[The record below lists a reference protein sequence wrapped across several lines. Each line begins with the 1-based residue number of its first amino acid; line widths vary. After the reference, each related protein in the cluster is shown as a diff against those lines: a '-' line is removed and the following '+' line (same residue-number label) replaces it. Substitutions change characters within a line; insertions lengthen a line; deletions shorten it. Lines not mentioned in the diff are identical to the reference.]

1 MLEQNKTITKPKVLL
16 LTTGGTITM
25 LKNTNGALQPCE
37 DAASLIKAIPELSS
51 LAEIEILPIVN
62 IDSSNFTPSEW
73 LKIAKAIFQRMKDF
87 DGFVVAHGTDTMC
100 YTSAALS
107 FMLQEL
113 NKPIVITG
121 AQVPLEEIGSDG
133 RSNLINAVRVAI
145 SNLAEVVIVFG
156 SQIIRGTRAKKVS
169 AFDMQAFVSVNEN
182 PLGTIG
188 LSIKYDD
195 SAHFR
200 SKKKPLLRAFLKDD
214 IAMIPVYPGIKPQ
227 IIDYLA
233 QSHSGIVIE
242 GYGAGNLPTDD
253 NINIIPAIKSAIE
266 RNVPV
271 VVCTQCILG
280 STEMELYQVG
290 RAALDVGA
298 IPAMDMTP
306 ETTMVKLMWVLGQTD
321 DLQSIDSMMQ
331 KSFVGELHE
340 VK

>member
-1 MLEQNKTITKPKVLL
+1 MTLISEHKPKILL

-25 LKNTNGALQPCE
+25 LKSPNGALQPCE
-37 DAASLIKAIPELSS
+37 DADKLIKAIPELSS

-62 IDSSNFTPSEW
+62 IDSSNFTPQVW
-73 LKIAKAIFQRMKDF
+73 LTIAKAIFHRMKDF

-100 YTSAALS
+100 YTAAALS
-107 FMLQEL
+107 FMIQEL

-145 SNLAEVVIVFG
+145 SDLAEVAVVFG
-156 SQIIRGTRAKKVS
+156 SQIIRGTRAKKMS
-169 AFDMQAFVSVNEN
+169 SFDMQAFVSVNDN
-182 PLGTIG
+182 PLGKIG
-188 LSIKYDD
+188 LSIKFDE
-195 SAHFR
+195 SAHLR
-200 SKKKPLLRAFLKDD
+200 SKKKPLLRPFLNDNV
-214 IAMIPVYPGIKPQ
+214 AMIPVYPGIKPE
-227 IIDYLA
+227 IIEYLA
-233 QSHSGIVIE
+233 QNHSGIVIE
-242 GYGAGNLPTDD
+242 GYGAGNLPTDE
-253 NINIIPAIKSAIE
+253 NINLIPAIKSAIE
-266 RNVPV
+266 RKVPV

-306 ETTMVKLMWVLGQTD
+306 ETSMVKLMWVLGQTD
-321 DLQSIDSMMQ
+321 DIESIDSMMQ

-340 VK
+340 VE

>member
-1 MLEQNKTITKPKVLL
+1 MTLISEHKPKILL

-25 LKNTNGALQPCE
+25 LKSPNGALQPCE
-37 DAASLIKAIPELSS
+37 DADKLIKAIPELSS

-62 IDSSNFTPSEW
+62 IDSSNFTPQVW
-73 LKIAKAIFQRMKDF
+73 LTIAKAIFHRMKDF

-100 YTSAALS
+100 YTAAALS
-107 FMLQEL
+107 FMIQEL

-145 SNLAEVVIVFG
+145 SDLAEVAVVFG
-156 SQIIRGTRAKKVS
+156 SQIIRGTRAKKMS
-169 AFDMQAFVSVNEN
+169 AFDMQAFVSVNDN
-182 PLGTIG
+182 PLGKIG
-188 LSIKYDD
+188 LSIKFDE
-195 SAHFR
+195 SAHLR
-200 SKKKPLLRAFLKDD
+200 SKKKPLLRPFLNDNV
-214 IAMIPVYPGIKPQ
+214 AMIPVYPGIKPE
-227 IIDYLA
+227 IIEYLA
-233 QSHSGIVIE
+233 QNHSGIVIE
-242 GYGAGNLPTDD
+242 GYGAGNLPTDE
-253 NINIIPAIKSAIE
+253 NINLIPAIKSAIE
-266 RNVPV
+266 RKVPV

-306 ETTMVKLMWVLGQTD
+306 ETSMVKLMWVLGQTD
-321 DLQSIDSMMQ
+321 DIESIDSMMQ

-340 VK
+340 VE

>member
-1 MLEQNKTITKPKVLL
+1 MLNVERKPKILL

-25 LKNTNGALQPCE
+25 LKSSNGALQPCE
-37 DAASLIKAIPELSS
+37 DADKLIKAIP
-51 LAEIEILPIVN
+51 EIEILPIVN
-62 IDSSNFTPSEW
+62 IDSSNFTPQVW
-73 LKIAKAIFQRMKDF
+73 LQIAKAIFHRMKDF

-113 NKPIVITG
+113 NKPVVITG

-145 SNLAEVVIVFG
+145 SDLAEVAVVFG
-156 SQIIRGTRAKKVS
+156 SQIIRGTRAKKMS
-169 AFDMQAFVSVNEN
+169 AFDMQAFVSVNDN
-182 PLGTIG
+182 PLGRIG

-195 SAHFR
+195 SAKLR
-200 SKKKPLLRAFLKDD
+200 SKKKPLLRPFLNDRV
-214 IAMIPVYPGIKPQ
+214 AMIPVYPGIKPE
-227 IIDYLA
+227 IIEYLA
-233 QSHSGIVIE
+233 QTHSGIVIE
-242 GYGAGNLPTDD
+242 GYGAGNLPTDE
-253 NINIIPAIKSAIE
+253 NINLIPAIKSAIE
-266 RNVPV
+266 RKVPV

-306 ETTMVKLMWVLGQTD
+306 ETSMVKLMWVLGQTD
-321 DLQSIDSMMQ
+321 DIESIDSMMQ

-340 VK
+340 VE